1 MEIIVIDDNLK
12 ITSPLIVALGI
23 AYGDSF
29 IKLFNKSS
37 DGLEYIKNNLTKRLI
52 VVLDIGFG
60 AGEKNGREILS
71 DIREYNKLIPV
82 IVWSAVEIVG
92 DEFLEFINNHALYYE
107 KKTVSYK
114 KIIERIKEA
123 EHKLSLD
130 VSTAMEEWLEEQE
143 DKQQIMMIRENG
155 KSYTAE
161 ELIKQIRLETDF
173 GQRVESNILKLTIDL
188 LFRKK
193 ENI

>member
-143 DKQQIMMIRENG
+143 DKQQIMMISENG
-155 KSYTAE
+155 ESYNAE
-161 ELIKQIRLETDF
+161 KLIEEIRLETDF
-173 GQRVESNILKLTIDL
+173 GQRIEANILKLTIDL

-193 ENI
+193 EKL

>member
-60 AGEKNGREILS
+60 AGDKNGREILS

-123 EHKLSLD
+123 EHK
-130 VSTAMEEWLEEQE
+130 
-143 DKQQIMMIRENG
+143 
-155 KSYTAE
+155 
-161 ELIKQIRLETDF
+161 
-173 GQRVESNILKLTIDL
+173 
-188 LFRKK
+188 
-193 ENI
+193 

>member
-1 MEIIVIDDNLK
+1 M
-12 ITSPLIVALGI
+12 
-23 AYGDSF
+23 
-29 IKLFNKSS
+29 
-37 DGLEYIKNNLTKRLI
+37 
-52 VVLDIGFG
+52 
-60 AGEKNGREILS
+60 
-71 DIREYNKLIPV
+71 
-82 IVWSAVEIVG
+82 
-92 DEFLEFINNHALYYE
+92 YYE

-173 GQRVESNILKLTIDL
+173 GQRVESKILKLTIDL

>member
-23 AYGDSF
+23 AYGDIF
-29 IKLFNKSS
+29 IKLFNRSN

>member
-82 IVWSAVEIVG
+82 IVWSG
-92 DEFLEFINNHALYYE
+92 M
-107 KKTVSYK
+107 TPS
-114 KIIERIKEA
+114 
-123 EHKLSLD
+123 
-130 VSTAMEEWLEEQE
+130 
-143 DKQQIMMIRENG
+143 
-155 KSYTAE
+155 
-161 ELIKQIRLETDF
+161 
-173 GQRVESNILKLTIDL
+173 
-188 LFRKK
+188 
-193 ENI
+193 